1 VQQTAPGQL
10 RRRLPILS
18 AKQIAVA
25 AIFGGITFVL
35 ELLRITIPG
44 YLPGVNFS
52 LTGIWLSLGTMIGGP
67 IVGLI
72 IVFLDSVSGQVGL
85 IGFPGFAIHVLI
97 LAALYKRVYGITHRV
112 VRAVAFVV
120 LTGIALFFQY
130 WWWIAL
136 YSFVLKLMPFKAQ
149 VIYQFT
155 YPYWVYLVIYA
166 LIPVI
171 LLLSAPRYVYPE
183 WSWPW
188 RRGQQPAAGGGQAQ
202 PAS

>member
-1 VQQTAPGQL
+1 MQQQQPLQGPLQ
-10 RRRLPILS
+10 RRLPILS

-35 ELLRITIPG
+35 ELLRVTIPG

-52 LTGIWLSLGTMIGGP
+52 LTGIWLTLGTMIGGP

-97 LAALYKRVYGITHRV
+97 LAALYKQVYAISNRI
-112 VRAVAFVV
+112 VRAVVFVV
-120 LTGIALFFQY
+120 LTGVALFFQY

-136 YSFVLKLMPFKAQ
+136 YSFVLKIIPFKQQ

-155 YPYWVYLVIYA
+155 YPYWVYLAIYA

-171 LLLSAPRYVYPE
+171 ILLSAPRFVAPE

-188 RRGQQPAAGGGQAQ
+188 LHRGQPEAEAKPQQA
-202 PAS
+202 

>member
-1 VQQTAPGQL
+1 MQQQQPLQGPLQ
-10 RRRLPILS
+10 RRLPILS

-35 ELLRITIPG
+35 ELLRVTIPG

-52 LTGIWLSLGTMIGGP
+52 LTGIWLTLGTMIGGP

-97 LAALYKRVYGITHRV
+97 LAALYKQVYAISNRI
-112 VRAVAFVV
+112 VRAVVFVV
-120 LTGIALFFQY
+120 LSGVALFFQY

-136 YSFVLKLMPFKAQ
+136 YSFVLKIIPFKQQ

-155 YPYWVYLVIYA
+155 YPYWVYLAIYA

-171 LLLSAPRYVYPE
+171 ILLSAPRFVAPE

-188 RRGQQPAAGGGQAQ
+188 LHRGQPEAEAKPQQA
-202 PAS
+202 